1 MSDEKEQSC
10 DKCLS
15 MEFSSIS
22 AKKEMEA
29 KIKELEEKLKKS
41 VSRETELENSLYA
54 TANQSIEQL
63 DKIQKLE
70 ANLKIADTN
79 IKSFVISAGS
89 AEDYR
94 RILDSNIL
102 DRDQTI
108 DKMKSFLHLLDRDPC
123 FWGWSYKKNI
133 KQFLIDNNIYE
144 Y

>member
-1 MSDEKEQSC
+1 MSCEE
-10 DKCLS
+10 CLS
-15 MEFSSIS
+15 MGFAHNS
-22 AKKEMEA
+22 AKKELKA
-29 KIKELEEKLKKS
+29 NIKELEEKLKLS
-41 VSRETELENSLYA
+41 VSRETELKNSLCT

-63 DKIQKLE
+63 DKIQELE

-79 IKSFVISAGS
+79 VNSFVISAGK

-108 DKMKSFLHLLDRDPC
+108 DKMKCFLHLLDRYPC

-133 KQFLIDNNIYE
+133 KQFLIDNGIYE
-144 Y
+144 S